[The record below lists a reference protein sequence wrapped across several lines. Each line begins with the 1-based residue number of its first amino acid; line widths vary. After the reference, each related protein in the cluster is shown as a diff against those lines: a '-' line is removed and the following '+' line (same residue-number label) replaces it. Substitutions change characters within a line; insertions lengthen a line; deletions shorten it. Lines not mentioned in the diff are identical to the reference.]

1 MPPTPSLVLGL
12 QPRLL
17 CPALFPPRPWAGGE
31 KRKTGP
37 QVCVSAPLPLCW
49 CPWPHAHFLLQEGE
63 QVLPGP
69 LLPHHCALQVRTG
82 LEAGGGGP
90 GPSQRALK
98 GAALRFP
105 PLLWPALHVHLPS
118 TLFACPLDTSK
129 QQPMGQIQ
137 HTIYFLNGP

>member
-1 MPPTPSLVLGL
+1 M
-12 QPRLL
+12 
-17 CPALFPPRPWAGGE
+17 
-31 KRKTGP
+31 
-37 QVCVSAPLPLCW
+37 
-49 CPWPHAHFLLQEGE
+49 LQEGE

-82 LEAGGGGP
+82 LEGGGGWADRP

-98 GAALRFP
+98 GAHSWFPPPSSPALR
-105 PLLWPALHVHLPS
+105 VHLPS

-129 QQPMGQIQ
+129 QQPIGQIQ